1 MQKYFN
7 FNGTAKRQEYWAV
20 YLLSVLALLVGTV
33 IVEGGSALAGLVA
46 LVILVGALWALFATT
61 ARRLRDAGLNMFWI
75 ILIVVPYVSLI
86 ATIVFGVV
94 KSKED

>member
-20 YLLSVLALLVGTV
+20 VLLSILALLVGTV

>member
-20 YLLSVLALLVGTV
+20 VLLSILALLVGTV

-46 LVILVGALWALFATT
+46 LIILVGALWALFATT
-61 ARRLRDAGLNMFWI
+61 ARRLRDADLNMFWI
-75 ILIVVPYVSLI
+75 ILIIIPYVSFV

>member
-1 MQKYFN
+1 MKQYFD

-20 YLLSVLALLVGTV
+20 YLLSVLALAVGTV
-33 IVEGGSALAGLVA
+33 IVEGAGALGA
-46 LVILVGALWALFATT
+46 LIALIILVGALWALLATT
-61 ARRLRDAGLNMFWI
+61 VRRLRDAGLNMWWVI
-75 ILIVVPYVSLI
+75 VILVPYISFI

>member
-20 YLLSVLALLVGTV
+20 VLLSILALLVGTV

-46 LVILVGALWALFATT
+46 LIILVGALWVLLATT

>member
-33 IVEGGSALAGLVA
+33 IVDGGSALAGLVA
-46 LVILVGALWALFATT
+46 LIILVGALWVLLATT